1 MCTLN
6 YRVDNSI
13 KCCFKKN
20 ANLLLAIII
29 IARGLGIARG
39 LIGIFLE
46 QPKGSVF
53 GMIRDEL
60 RDQPLSVVNLSNNKL
75 YKPCPLGPP
84 TTNVE
89 VVHFELQREHT
100 GQPLIYF
107 LSQGSPPRLLIAVL
121 LQHGTW
127 GHGTKPQTQGEWT
140 WELWC

>member
-1 MCTLN
+1 
-6 YRVDNSI
+6 
-13 KCCFKKN
+13 
-20 ANLLLAIII
+20 
-29 IARGLGIARG
+29 
-39 LIGIFLE
+39 
-46 QPKGSVF
+46 
-53 GMIRDEL
+53 MIRDEL

-84 TTNVE
+84 ATNVE

-107 LSQGSPPRLLIAVL
+107 LSQGSPPRLLITVL